1 MKTGLFYAA
10 LKPLLLDTG
19 PIIIAASLLGAGA
32 MYLVDNQPAG
42 EKRQAEMLK
51 SAASSLRLTINKE
64 LDEASIEMERLHA
77 ENENL
82 HRAIDRLTIEKS
94 NLECELDRSNTD
106 EKHLKENI
114 ATLKDLESRHRNLLN
129 SVYELE
135 SANDIPIKRRR
146 SGYSIAGLQ
155 DSDSETHAGEK
166 GLRNEIDR
174 LVSQIQTLEEEVRN
188 INELRESHSGLT
200 TRLHATLQELNY
212 TTHQLKNGK
221 KLFKALVEMFQSS
234 QHRQRHA
241 SAPLLLP
248 PPQRPL
254 LAIENGK
261 VEMGGREKIPKGKK
275 GKKKAKK

>member
-42 EKRQAEMLK
+42 EKKHARISDSEL
-51 SAASSLRLTINKE
+51 SLLMSTIDEE
-64 LDEASIEMERLHA
+64 LATVKIEMDRLHA
-77 ENENL
+77 ENEKLN
-82 HRAIDRLTIEKS
+82 RAIDRLTEKS
-94 NLECELDRSNTD
+94 SLEYELDRSNTD
-106 EKHLKENI
+106 EKHLKEDI
-114 ATLKDLESRHRNLLN
+114 ATLKDLESRYRNLLD

-135 SANDIPIKRRR
+135 ITNDMAITRRR
-146 SGYSIAGLQ
+146 SGHSIAELQ
-155 DSDSETHAGEK
+155 DSDSKTHAGEE
-166 GLRNEIDR
+166 GLRNEIKR
-174 LVSQIQTLEEEVRN
+174 LASQIQTLEEEVRN
-188 INELRESHSGLT
+188 INELKESHSGLT
-200 TRLHATLQELNY
+200 ARLNATLQELNY
-212 TTHQLKNGK
+212 TTHQLKDYK
-221 KLFKALVEMFQSS
+221 EIFKALVGMFQSS

-261 VEMGGREKIPKGKK
+261 VKMGGREKIPKGKK